1 MLTKDEMIKVL
12 ANDRE
17 NIDRLRYLESKK
29 KDQSTWRQLKLPFD
43 GWIRTGKHN
52 APPY

>member
-12 ANDRE
+12 ANDRAT
-17 NIDRLRYLESKK
+17 IARLWYLESKK
-29 KDQSTWRQLKLPFD
+29 NNQSTWRQLELPFD